1 MGQMKKYR
9 QLVKELPSKS
19 VVFAFGRF
27 NPPTTGHE
35 LLFKVVQKLAKSHN
49 ADHVIYASRTQDK
62 KKNPLSVD
70 RKIHFLKLMF
80 KNVTFAA
87 ANDNERTFLE
97 VAKNLNKKYKN
108 LIMVAGS
115 DRVSEMEATLNKY
128 NGKEYKFD
136 TIQVVSAGE
145 RDPDAD
151 DAAGMSASKM
161 RAIAAKGDYTSFKKG
176 LPSTVR
182 DIDGRRLMNEIRQ
195 AMGLDPI
202 KEDVKFSI
210 DVLREKYFK
219 GEIYHIGDLVE
230 SAGQQY
236 EIMDRGSNY
245 LVVVDESG
253 NLHRKWIKDVNMV
266 EIKNFK
272 QFNESVLNPK
282 DPHADYTEKSKNL
295 HDLSLNK
302 DVDQKVVTQRKLD
315 LDKEYSK
322 YKKVNEDIQPGPAP
336 KEISYKGYTTKN
348 LHHSADAAK
357 AFQSTIGRADSGF
370 VHDPIAILNALKAT
384 DTYMK
389 LNDMHLK
396 QGKAPDSPEVQE
408 WIYAHDLAKKALEK
422 IGEFPHHQ
430 DYWNTHKTELQFM
443 GNDFKNTGKAEFNEE
458 LTNKT
463 VKPNDKVKVA
473 RILADMLGVE
483 KTENTSNPEQL
494 INAGLR
500 KLRSK
505 QVNKDLLNVVH
516 KMLNL
521 ADEVGIKYDASLKPN
536 KLKEDKDNQVVVD
549 KNSTYNA
556 ANSILNYS
564 DYLKLKK
571 MNKGAVENE
580 DEKHTPATKIA
591 SKKLEKQDNTH
602 TTPGHMYS
610 TDSTDD
616 QLRRRKVK
624 YATEEV
630 IEEDQWTSDYSTSK
644 DGKKHRAHRI
654 SFKNSNMN
662 AKPDDTPN
670 EDEDEKEYKK
680 GIKVESAAVKVGK
693 VAPIKAAQL
702 GNVNSK
708 GFDAFFEENDDLED
722 DELEKMAKDVHD
734 DEIIDCCYD
743 DEELVTIDTDTGEE
757 LKEEFEESQELMEV
771 LSKIE
776 RMRAKTRFARSKSK
790 RQRRTAIALKKHSPA
805 PVINSR
811 ARRLAISLLKKRIA
825 RKPLSKLSVG
835 EKERI
840 EAMLARRKQL
850 INRLAMRLV
859 SRVRQVEKARLSHSK
874 YTAGKPAVGF

>member
-19 VVFAFGRF
+19 IVFAFGRF

-80 KNVTFAA
+80 KNVNFAA

-97 VAKNLNKKYKN
+97 VAKNLSKKYKN

-195 AMGLDPI
+195 AMGMDPI
-202 KEDVKFSI
+202 KEDVKFTI

-230 SAGQQY
+230 SSGHQY

-272 QFNESVLNPK
+272 QFS
-282 DPHADYTEKSKNL
+282 
-295 HDLSLNK
+295 
-302 DVDQKVVTQRKLD
+302 
-315 LDKEYSK
+315 
-322 YKKVNEDIQPGPAP
+322 EDIQPGPAP

-357 AFQSTIGRADSGF
+357 AFQSTIERTNSGL
-370 VHDPIAILNALKAT
+370 VHDPVAVLNALKAT
-384 DTYMK
+384 DAYMK
-389 LNDMHLK
+389 LNDMHLE
-396 QGKAPDSPEVQE
+396 QGEAPDSAEIEE

-422 IGEFPHHQ
+422 IGEFGHHL

-443 GNDFKNTGKAEFNEE
+443 GNNFKETGKGEFNEQ

-463 VKPNDKVKVA
+463 VKSSDKVKVA

-483 KTENTSNPEQL
+483 RTENTSNPEQL

-500 KLRSK
+500 KLRTK
-505 QVNKDLLNVVH
+505 QINKDLLNVVH

-521 ADEVGIKYDASLKPN
+521 ADEVGINYDASLKPN

-571 MNKGAVENE
+571 MNKGIVE
-580 DEKHTPATKIA
+580 DDKVDKKDKHTAATELA
-591 SKKLEKQDNTH
+591 AKKLEKQDVPH
-602 TTPGHMYS
+602 TTPGNTLS
-610 TDSTDD
+610 GDD
-616 QLRRRKVK
+616 QLRRRKVR

-630 IEEDQWTSDYSTSK
+630 EDLEEDIWSADYKTSK
-644 DGKKHRAHRI
+644 DGKKHRARRI
-654 SFKNSNMN
+654 SFKNSNMY
-662 AKPDDTPN
+662 AKPDSTPDD
-670 EDEDEKEYKK
+670 EEDEKEYKK
-680 GIKVESAAVKVGK
+680 GIKVEAVKIGK
-693 VAPIKAAQL
+693 VAPIKAAHL
-702 GNVNSK
+702 GNENSK
-708 GFDAFFEENDDLED
+708 GFDAFFEEDDLSD
-722 DELEKMAKDVHD
+722 DELEKLAKDVND
-734 DEIIDCCYD
+734 DDIIDCCYD
-743 DEELVTIDTDTGEE
+743 DDELATIDAETGEE

-776 RMRAKTRFARSKSK
+776 RMRARTRFARSKSK
-790 RQRRTAIALKKHSPA
+790 RERRTAVALKRHSPL

-811 ARRLAISLLKKRIA
+811 ARRLAIKLIKKRMA

-840 EAMLARRKQL
+840 EAALAKRKQL

-874 YTAGKPAVGF
+874 YTKGKPSVGF

>member
-19 VVFAFGRF
+19 IVFAFGRF

-161 RAIAAKGDYTSFKKG
+161 RTIAAKGDYTSFKKG

-195 AMGLDPI
+195 AMGMDPI
-202 KEDVKFSI
+202 KEDVKFTI

-219 GEIYHIGDLVE
+219 GEIYHIGDIVE
-230 SAGQQY
+230 SLGAQY

-266 EIKNFK
+266 DIKNFK
-272 QFNESVLNPK
+272 QFS
-282 DPHADYTEKSKNL
+282 
-295 HDLSLNK
+295 
-302 DVDQKVVTQRKLD
+302 
-315 LDKEYSK
+315 
-322 YKKVNEDIQPGPAP
+322 EDIQPGYAP

-348 LHHSADAAK
+348 LHHSADATK
-357 AFQSTIGRADSGF
+357 AFQSTIARADNGF
-370 VHDPIAILNALKAT
+370 VHDPIAILNAIKAT
-384 DTYMK
+384 DAYMK

-443 GNDFKNTGKAEFNEE
+443 GNNFKETGKAEFNEE

-463 VKPNDKVKVA
+463 IRPNDKVKVA

-483 KTENTSNPEQL
+483 KAENTSNPEQL

-500 KLRSK
+500 KLRTK
-505 QVNKDLLNVVH
+505 QINKDLLNVVH

-521 ADEVGIKYDASLKPN
+521 ADEVGINYDASLKPN

-571 MNKGAVENE
+571 MNKGVVEAE
-580 DEKHTPATKIA
+580 DENHTSASKIA
-591 SKKLEKQDNTH
+591 SKKLEKQDSTH

-610 TDSTDD
+610 AKSTDS
-616 QLRRRKVK
+616 QLRRRRVK

-630 IEEDQWTSDYSTSK
+630 EELDEDQWTADYSPSK

-662 AKPDDTPN
+662 AKPDNSPD

-680 GIKVESAAVKVGK
+680 GIKAESVVKVGK
-693 VAPIKAAQL
+693 VAPIKAAHL
-702 GNVNSK
+702 NTVNSK

-722 DELEKMAKDVHD
+722 DELEKIAKEVDD

-743 DEELVTIDTDTGEE
+743 DAELATIDADTGEE
-757 LKEEFEESQELMEV
+757 LKEEFEESQELIEV

-776 RMRAKTRFARSKSK
+776 RMRARTRFARSQSK
-790 RQRRTAIALKKHSPA
+790 RKRRTAIALKKHSPL
-805 PVINSR
+805 PVINAR
-811 ARRLAISLLKKRIA
+811 ARRLAIKLLKKRIA

-840 EAMLARRKQL
+840 EAMIAKRKQL
-850 INRLAMRLV
+850 INRLSMRLV

-874 YTAGKPAVGF
+874 YTKGKPNVAF

>member
-1 MGQMKKYR
+1 MGQMKNYR

-35 LLFKVVQKLAKSHN
+35 LLFKVIKKLARSHN

-80 KNVTFAA
+80 KGMNFAA

-97 VAKNLNKKYKN
+97 VATSLNKKYKN
-108 LIMVAGS
+108 IIMVAGS
-115 DRVSEMEATLNKY
+115 DRVAEFEKWLNKY
-128 NGKEYKFD
+128 NGKEYNFD

-151 DAAGMSASKM
+151 DAVGMSASKM
-161 RAIAAKGDYTSFKKG
+161 RTIAAKGDYTSFKKG

-195 AMGLDPI
+195 AMGMDPI

-210 DVLREKYFK
+210 DILREKYFK
-219 GEIYHIGDLVE
+219 GEIYHIGDIVE
-230 SAGQQY
+230 SAGTQY

-245 LVVVDESG
+245 LVVVDETG

-266 EIKNFK
+266 DIKNFK
-272 QFNESVLNPK
+272 QF
-282 DPHADYTEKSKNL
+282 
-295 HDLSLNK
+295 
-302 DVDQKVVTQRKLD
+302 
-315 LDKEYSK
+315 
-322 YKKVNEDIQPGPAP
+322 NEDIQPGPAP

-357 AFQSTIGRADSGF
+357 AFQSTIERADKGF
-370 VHDPIAILNALKAT
+370 VHDPVAILNALKAT

-389 LNDMHLK
+389 LNDMHLE
-396 QGKAPDSPEVQE
+396 QGKALDSPEVQE

-521 ADEVGIKYDASLKPN
+521 ADEVGINYDASLKPN

-580 DEKHTPATKIA
+580 DEKHTSATKIA

-610 TDSTDD
+610 SNSNDD

-630 IEEDQWTSDYSTSK
+630 EELDEDQWTSDYSTSK
-644 DGKKHRAHRI
+644 DGKKHRAHRV

-662 AKPDDTPN
+662 AKPDDTPD
-670 EDEDEKEYKK
+670 EDEDKKEYKK
-680 GIKVESAAVKVGK
+680 GIKVESTTVKVGK
-693 VAPIKAAQL
+693 VAPIKATQL
-702 GNVNSK
+702 GAVNSK

-722 DELEKMAKDVHD
+722 DELEKIAKDVHD

-743 DEELVTIDTDTGEE
+743 DDELATIDTDTGEE
-757 LKEEFEESQELMEV
+757 LKEEFEESQELIEV

-776 RMRAKTRFARSKSK
+776 RMRAKTRFARSQSK

-811 ARRLAISLLKKRIA
+811 ARKLAITLLKKRLA
-825 RKPLSKLSVG
+825 RKPLNKLSVG

-840 EAMLARRKQL
+840 EAMLAKRKQL

-859 SRVRQVEKARLSHSK
+859 PRVRQVEKARLSHSK
-874 YTAGKPAVGF
+874 YTAGKPSVGF

>member
-1 MGQMKKYR
+1 MGQMKNYR

-80 KNVTFAA
+80 KNINFAA
-87 ANDNERTFLE
+87 ANNEERTFLE
-97 VAKNLNKKYKN
+97 VAKSLSKKYKN

-151 DAAGMSASKM
+151 DASGMSASKM
-161 RAIAAKGDYTSFKKG
+161 RSLAVKGDYAAFKKG

-195 AMGLDPI
+195 AMGLEAI
-202 KEDVKFSI
+202 KEDVKFTI
-210 DVLREKYFK
+210 DVLRDKYFK
-219 GEIYHIGDLVE
+219 GEIYHIGDIVE

-245 LVVVDESG
+245 LVVVDETG

-272 QFNESVLNPK
+272 QFS
-282 DPHADYTEKSKNL
+282 
-295 HDLSLNK
+295 
-302 DVDQKVVTQRKLD
+302 
-315 LDKEYSK
+315 
-322 YKKVNEDIQPGPAP
+322 EDIQPGPAP

-357 AFQSTIGRADSGF
+357 AFQDTITRSEKGL
-370 VHDPIAILNALKAT
+370 VPNDPVAILNALKAT

-389 LNDMHLK
+389 LNDMHLE
-396 QGKAPDSPEVQE
+396 QGIAPDPKEVGE
-408 WIYAHDLAKKALEK
+408 WIQAHDTAKKALEK
-422 IGEFPHHQ
+422 IGEFPHHLS
-430 DYWNTHKTELQFM
+430 YWEAHKTELQFM
-443 GNDFKNTGKAEFNEE
+443 GNNFKETGKGEFNEE

-483 KTENTSNPEQL
+483 RTENTSNPEQL

-500 KLRSK
+500 KLRTK

-521 ADEVGIKYDASLKPN
+521 ASEVGINYDESLKPA

-549 KNSTYNA
+549 KKSNYNA

-571 MNKGAVENE
+571 MNKGIVEASIKTDE
-580 DEKHTPATKIA
+580 DDMDPNDEDDKKTPATKIA
-591 SKKLEKQDNTH
+591 AKKLEKQDLPH
-602 TTPGHMYS
+602 TTPGHTLS
-610 TDSTDD
+610 GDD

-624 YATEEV
+624 YALGEEA
-630 IEEDQWTSDYSTSK
+630 ETLDEDQWTSEYKPSK
-644 DGKKHRAHRI
+644 DGSKRRAHRI
-654 SFKNSNMN
+654 SFANSKMN

-670 EDEDEKEYKK
+670 DNEDENEYKK
-680 GIKVESAAVKVGK
+680 GIKAEAIQKFK
-693 VAPIKAAQL
+693 QIKLKDASGQL
-702 GNVNSK
+702 GANNSK
-708 GFDAFFEENDDLED
+708 GFDAFFEENEDLSD
-722 DELEKMAKDVHD
+722 DELEKLAKSVDD
-734 DEIIDCCYD
+734 DEIIDYCYD
-743 DEELVTIDTDTGEE
+743 DDELSMIDSETGEE
-757 LKEEFEESQELMEV
+757 IKEEFEESDQLVEV

-776 RMRAKTRFARSKSK
+776 RIRARTRFARTKAK
-790 RQRRTAIALKKHSPA
+790 RERRAALAIKRHSSM
-805 PVINSR
+805 PVINQR
-811 ARRLAISLLKKRIA
+811 ARRLAIKLLKKRIA
-825 RKPLSKLSVG
+825 RKPLNKLSVG

-840 EAMLARRKQL
+840 EKTIAKRKQL

-859 SRVRQVEKARLSHSK
+859 PRVRNIEKSRLSHTK
-874 YTAGKPAVGF
+874 YTKGKPSVAF

>member
-1 MGQMKKYR
+1 MGQMKNYR

-35 LLFKVVQKLAKSHN
+35 LLFKVIKKLARSHN

-80 KNVTFAA
+80 KGMNFAA

-97 VAKNLNKKYKN
+97 VAKSLNKKYKN

-115 DRVSEMEATLNKY
+115 DRVAEFEKWLNKY
-128 NGKEYKFD
+128 NGKEYNFD

-151 DAAGMSASKM
+151 DAVGMSASKM
-161 RAIAAKGDYTSFKKG
+161 RAIAGKGDYTSFKKG

-195 AMGLDPI
+195 AMGMDPI

-210 DVLREKYFK
+210 DTLREKYFK
-219 GEIYHIGDLVE
+219 GEIYHIGDIVE
-230 SAGQQY
+230 SLGAQY

-266 EIKNFK
+266 DIKNFK
-272 QFNESVLNPK
+272 QFS
-282 DPHADYTEKSKNL
+282 
-295 HDLSLNK
+295 
-302 DVDQKVVTQRKLD
+302 
-315 LDKEYSK
+315 
-322 YKKVNEDIQPGPAP
+322 EDIQPGYAP

-348 LHHSADAAK
+348 LHHSADATK
-357 AFQSTIGRADSGF
+357 AFQSTIERANKGF
-370 VHDPIAILNALKAT
+370 VHDPVAILNALKAT
-384 DTYMK
+384 DAYMK
-389 LNDMHLK
+389 LNDMHLE

-443 GNDFKNTGKAEFNEE
+443 GNNFKETGKAEFNEE

-463 VKPNDKVKVA
+463 IRPNDKVKVA

-500 KLRSK
+500 KLRTK
-505 QVNKDLLNVVH
+505 QINKDLLNVVH

-521 ADEVGIKYDASLKPN
+521 ADEVGINYDASLKPN

-571 MNKGAVENE
+571 MNKGVVENE
-580 DEKHTPATKIA
+580 DEKHTPATDIA
-591 SKKLEKQDNTH
+591 SKKLEKQDTPR
-602 TTPGHMYS
+602 TTPGNMLS
-610 TDSTDD
+610 ADD

-630 IEEDQWTSDYSTSK
+630 ESLDEDQWTADYSTSK

-662 AKPDDTPN
+662 AKPDSSPDEN
-670 EDEDEKEYKK
+670 EDEKEYKK
-680 GIKVESAAVKVGK
+680 GIKAESVVKIGK
-693 VAPIKAAQL
+693 VAPIKAAHL
-702 GNVNSK
+702 GAVNSK

-722 DELEKMAKDVHD
+722 DELEKIAKEVND

-743 DEELVTIDTDTGEE
+743 DDELAVIDTETGEE

-776 RMRAKTRFARSKSK
+776 RMRARTRFARSQSK
-790 RQRRTAIALKKHSPA
+790 RQRRTAIALKKHSPL
-805 PVINSR
+805 PVINAR
-811 ARRLAISLLKKRIA
+811 ARRLAIKLIKKRMA

-840 EAMLARRKQL
+840 EASLAKRKQL

-874 YTAGKPAVGF
+874 YTKGKPNVGF

>member
-1 MGQMKKYR
+1 MGQMKNYR

-35 LLFKVVQKLAKSHN
+35 LLFKVIKKLARSHN

-80 KNVTFAA
+80 KGMNFAA

-97 VAKNLNKKYKN
+97 VAKSLNKKYKN

-115 DRVSEMEATLNKY
+115 DRVAEFEKWLNKY
-128 NGKEYKFD
+128 NGKEYNFD

-151 DAAGMSASKM
+151 DAVGMSASKM
-161 RAIAAKGDYTSFKKG
+161 RAIAGKGDYTSFKKG

-195 AMGLDPI
+195 AMGMDPI

-210 DVLREKYFK
+210 DTLREKYFK
-219 GEIYHIGDLVE
+219 GEIYHIGDIVE
-230 SAGQQY
+230 SAGAQY

-266 EIKNFK
+266 DIKNFK
-272 QFNESVLNPK
+272 QFS
-282 DPHADYTEKSKNL
+282 
-295 HDLSLNK
+295 
-302 DVDQKVVTQRKLD
+302 
-315 LDKEYSK
+315 
-322 YKKVNEDIQPGPAP
+322 EDIQPGPAP
-336 KEISYKGYTTKN
+336 KEITYKGYTTKN
-348 LHHSADAAK
+348 LHHSADATK
-357 AFQSTIGRADSGF
+357 AFQSTIERANKGF
-370 VHDPIAILNALKAT
+370 VHDPVAILNALKAT

-389 LNDMHLK
+389 LNDMHLE

-443 GNDFKNTGKAEFNEE
+443 GNNFKETGKAEFSEE

-463 VKPNDKVKVA
+463 IRPNDKVKVA

-500 KLRSK
+500 KLRTK
-505 QVNKDLLNVVH
+505 QINKDLLNVVH

-521 ADEVGIKYDASLKPN
+521 ADEVGINYDASLKPN

-571 MNKGAVENE
+571 MNKGVVENE
-580 DEKHTPATKIA
+580 DEDENHTPATKIA
-591 SKKLEKQDNTH
+591 SKKLEKQDTPR
-602 TTPGHMYS
+602 TTPGNMLS
-610 TDSTDD
+610 ADD
-616 QLRRRKVK
+616 QLRRRKVR

-630 IEEDQWTSDYSTSK
+630 ESLDEDQWTADYKTSK

-654 SFKNSNMN
+654 SFANSNAN
-662 AKPDDTPN
+662 AKPDDTPD
-670 EDEDEKEYKK
+670 EDEDKKEYKK
-680 GIKVESAAVKVGK
+680 GIELESVVKVGK
-693 VAPIKAAQL
+693 VAPIRAAKL

-722 DELEKMAKDVHD
+722 DELEKMAKDVDD

-743 DEELVTIDTDTGEE
+743 DNELAIIDDETGEE
-757 LKEEFEESQELMEV
+757 LKEEFEESQELIEV

-776 RMRAKTRFARSKSK
+776 RMRARTRFARTKSK
-790 RQRRTAIALKKHSPA
+790 RERRAAIALKKHSPT

-811 ARRLAISLLKKRIA
+811 ARRLAIKLIKKRIA
-825 RKPLSKLSVG
+825 RKPLNKLSVS

-840 EAMLARRKQL
+840 EAMLAKRKQL
-850 INRLAMRLV
+850 INKLAMRLV
-859 SRVRQVEKARLSHSK
+859 SRVRQVERSRLSHSK
-874 YTAGKPAVGF
+874 YTKGKPNVAF

>member
-19 VVFAFGRF
+19 IVFAFGRF

-80 KNVTFAA
+80 KNINFAA

-108 LIMVAGS
+108 IIMVAGS

-128 NGKEYKFD
+128 NGKEYNFD

-161 RAIAAKGDYTSFKKG
+161 RTIAAKGDYTSFKKG

-195 AMGLDPI
+195 AMGMDPI
-202 KEDVKFSI
+202 KEDVKFTI

-219 GEIYHIGDLVE
+219 GEIYHIGDIVE
-230 SAGQQY
+230 SLGAQY

-266 EIKNFK
+266 DIKNFK
-272 QFNESVLNPK
+272 QFS
-282 DPHADYTEKSKNL
+282 
-295 HDLSLNK
+295 
-302 DVDQKVVTQRKLD
+302 
-315 LDKEYSK
+315 
-322 YKKVNEDIQPGPAP
+322 EDIQPGYAP

-348 LHHSADAAK
+348 LHHSADATK
-357 AFQSTIGRADSGF
+357 AFQSTIARADNGF
-370 VHDPIAILNALKAT
+370 VHDPIAILNAIKAT
-384 DTYMK
+384 DAYMK

-443 GNDFKNTGKAEFNEE
+443 GNNFKETGKAEFNEE

-463 VKPNDKVKVA
+463 IRPNDKVKVA

-483 KTENTSNPEQL
+483 KAENTSNPEQL

-500 KLRSK
+500 KLRTK
-505 QVNKDLLNVVH
+505 QINKDLLNVVH

-521 ADEVGIKYDASLKPN
+521 ADEVGINYDASLKPN

-571 MNKGAVENE
+571 MNKGVVE
-580 DEKHTPATKIA
+580 DEDENHTSASKIA
-591 SKKLEKQDNTH
+591 SKKLEKQDSTH

-610 TDSTDD
+610 AKSTDS
-616 QLRRRKVK
+616 QLRRRRVK

-630 IEEDQWTSDYSTSK
+630 EELDEDQWTADYSPSK

-662 AKPDDTPN
+662 AKPDNSPD

-680 GIKVESAAVKVGK
+680 GIKVEVVKVGK
-693 VAPIKAAQL
+693 VAPIKAAHL
-702 GNVNSK
+702 NTVNSK

-722 DELEKMAKDVHD
+722 DELEKIAKEVDD

-743 DEELVTIDTDTGEE
+743 DAELATIDADTGEE
-757 LKEEFEESQELMEV
+757 LKEEFEESQELIEV

-776 RMRAKTRFARSKSK
+776 RMRARTRFARSQSK
-790 RQRRTAIALKKHSPA
+790 RKRRTAIALKKHSPL
-805 PVINSR
+805 PVINAR
-811 ARRLAISLLKKRIA
+811 ARRLAIKLLKKRIA

-840 EAMLARRKQL
+840 EAMIAKRKQL
-850 INRLAMRLV
+850 INRLSMRLV

-874 YTAGKPAVGF
+874 YTKGKPNVAF

>member
-161 RAIAAKGDYTSFKKG
+161 RAIAAKGDYISFKKG

-272 QFNESVLNPK
+272 EFS
-282 DPHADYTEKSKNL
+282 
-295 HDLSLNK
+295 
-302 DVDQKVVTQRKLD
+302 
-315 LDKEYSK
+315 
-322 YKKVNEDIQPGPAP
+322 EDIQPGPAP

-348 LHHSADAAK
+348 LHHSADATK
-357 AFQSTIGRADSGF
+357 AFQSTIQRTDSGL
-370 VHDPIAILNALKAT
+370 VHDPVAVLNALKAT
-384 DTYMK
+384 DAYMK
-389 LNDMHLK
+389 LNDMHLE
-396 QGKAPDSPEVQE
+396 QGKAPDSAEVQE

-483 KTENTSNPEQL
+483 KAENTSNPEQL

-500 KLRSK
+500 KLRTK
-505 QVNKDLLNVVH
+505 QINKDLLNVVH

-521 ADEVGIKYDASLKPN
+521 ADEVGIKYDATLKPN

-571 MNKGAVENE
+571 MNKGVVEADTSITTDE
-580 DEKHTPATKIA
+580 DDMDPNDEDDMKHTSATKIA
-591 SKKLEKQDNTH
+591 SKKLEKQDAPR

-610 TDSTDD
+610 TNANDD
-616 QLRRRKVK
+616 QLRRRKVR

-630 IEEDQWTSDYSTSK
+630 IEEDQWTADYSTSK

-662 AKPDDTPN
+662 AKPDATPN

-680 GIKVESAAVKVGK
+680 GIKVESATVKVGK

-743 DEELVTIDTDTGEE
+743 DDELVTIDPDTGEE
-757 LKEEFEESQELMEV
+757 LKEEFEESQELIEV